1 MQDNVIEK
9 WKVIDWRPLYE
20 VSNIGRVRNIKTKR
34 ILKTSPT
41 KSHKHPQVW
50 LYSTYWQ
57 ATEQFTLSHIVYN
70 AFNENDKVNFINCGV
85 GERIGHLDGDITNNK
100 IENLYKY

>member
-1 MQDNVIEK
+1 MEK

-20 VSNIGRVRNIKTKR
+20 VSNMGRVHNRKSGK
-34 ILKTSPT
+34 ILTTNPT

-50 LYSTYWQ
+50 LYSEYWESTQ
-57 ATEQFTLSHIVYN
+57 QYTLSHIVYN
-70 AFNENDKVNFINCGV
+70 AFNEDRVYFNNGKV
-85 GERIGHLDGDITNNK
+85 GERIGHRDGNIMNNK

>member
-1 MQDNVIEK
+1 MEK

-57 ATEQFTLSHIVYN
+57 TTEQFTLSHIVYN
-70 AFNENDKVNFINCGV
+70 AFNENDKVNFINGGV

>member
-1 MQDNVIEK
+1 MAEV
-9 WKVIDWRPLYE
+9 WKTIDWRPLYE
-20 VSNIGRVRNIKTKR
+20 VSNLGRVRNRNTGR
-34 ILKTSPT
+34 ILTTNPT

-50 LYSTYWQ
+50 LYSEYWN

-70 AFNENDKVNFINCGV
+70 AFANDKVHFTYG
-85 GERIGHLDGDITNNK
+85 GKGQRIGHRDGNILNNK